1 MIVGTNEPE
10 FDAEPE
16 PEPEL
21 ELQHTGEHTD
31 EHTGEPPQVPEG
43 GITPPP
49 HHLSIGCN
57 HTNLA
62 LGYRAAS
69 SSREY

>member
-43 GITPPP
+43 GITPP
-49 HHLSIGCN
+49 
-57 HTNLA
+57 
-62 LGYRAAS
+62 S
-69 SSREY
+69 SPSLYWL